1 MTGPILKLTDGTT
14 SISLV
19 TSAGQKGFHLDV
31 WLPEIANYKGGGIR
45 RNNSRADGES
55 LSGKQWANVTEEFRT
70 IVDGEDQDAV
80 ITTLQNLRR
89 LFEKASDYWTTPW
102 QNEPVWIE
110 ASGSCET
117 NTRYSIVIRGHMPQ
131 DGNPHAQPFF
141 AEPSIIGETGSGF
154 LISVERQ
161 PWWLE
166 QIPGTG
172 ICAEASG
179 EQEDWDY
186 VGWTVNSALPA
197 GRVRFI
203 AELQSVS
210 GRMIAGEQ
218 TNQVW
223 RTDNGGTTPWVAA
236 TTPPTMDCVA
246 FAEDTTTGYLY
257 IAGDAGGGARETWRS
272 TDGAINWTRRSA
284 VRGTSGTR
292 SLIYASDGYL
302 YLADTTGPGIYRSND
317 GAAIWTKVSPGSL
330 TFNCIFQ
337 ASGGAF
343 FSSNQTII
351 YRSVNGTDWAPVFD
365 TQSGAT
371 LTGFDEPGDGFIYCP
386 TAIGLFRSSDGLIWT
401 QVSSVGT
408 PLHNIII
415 DSDGIYWSTDFEDT
429 DIYKS
434 ADGFSWVLAAT
445 IAGENLSTIIE
456 YSGNQLLYVGASG
469 DIYWRSPAP
478 VTVGRTET
486 CNNEVMIVNNQ
497 HVAQLTHVKVDDG
510 GVFTDNFPGTLPFDL
525 LPDPFA
531 VNDAVYFGID
541 TSLVDTGPFDNLA
554 LDIGTVLEV
563 TTATLIW
570 EYCTNAVGPVFSTL
584 NVQDGTKVAHAFQR
598 AGVGTV
604 HWMPPTDWVE
614 CTIDGITGYWVR
626 LRVSALGAHIQTPTQ
641 QNRDIYTCNWPR
653 VDIDDAQ
660 VIGDIPA
667 LLRIQ
672 AHNRSDED
680 YYETIDE
687 LDLLENRMVVGL
699 RSLDRGS
706 SFVSFIN
713 LADEQN
719 PIGISVSAG
728 TGSAFANKLNAPS
741 GRMITHTTPPTG
753 SLSTYAD
760 AATITLGP
768 SISRDFYGTYHTY
781 LRAQLVEP
789 SSSPVGDDTDVQV
802 RLSVRSGSGGITKT
816 TKHVRFVGWDEN
828 GETFKDWQL
837 LNLGRIDLP
846 VSDLF
851 NDDELPDEFQIV
863 IQVSSTTSTNLEVNL
878 YDIGIIPVDEWAGDF
893 IDTALEDDSGVGNGY
908 KLDIDSVTFPKR
920 RIRALVRSADS
931 SELIR
936 ASYQPIT
943 PGPAILQ
950 ANADQRLWFLTARAA
965 YRGEHTG
972 LDNASVLTD
981 NHADFLRAGVKVGQT
996 IFNITDGSSGVVTA
1010 RTQTTI
1016 TATLSGGAEDDWDIG
1031 DNYLVICNGIYISEP
1046 WNCHS
1051 IQLERN
1057 SRYLSFRG
1065 ER

>member
-19 TSAGQKGFHLDV
+19 TSGGQKGFHLDD

-89 LFEKASDYWTTPW
+89 LFEKASDYWTAPW

-110 ASGSCET
+110 ARGSCEA

-131 DGNPHAQPFF
+131 DGNPHSQPFF
-141 AEPSIIGETGSGF
+141 NEPSIIGETGSGF

-172 ICAEASG
+172 ICTQASG
-179 EQEDWDY
+179 EQEDWNYD
-186 VGWTVNSALPA
+186 GWAVNTVQPINLVQDIIEASCGNMLASDTGL
-197 GRVRFI
+197 
-203 AELQSVS
+203 
-210 GRMIAGEQ
+210 
-218 TNQVW
+218 QVW
-223 RTDNGGTTPWVAA
+223 RTANGTVWNAA
-236 TTPPTMDCVA
+236 TTPPAGQVGKLVEVASGNILCNTSNGIYRSQDC
-246 FAEDTTTGYLY
+246 
-257 IAGDAGGGARETWRS
+257 GDNWVQRNAAV
-272 TDGAINWTRRSA
+272 TDIGHQALTLGN
-284 VRGTSGTR
+284 
-292 SLIYASDGYL
+292 DGYL
-302 YLADTTGPGIYRSND
+302 YTVDRTANQVLRSND
-317 GAAIWTKVSPGSL
+317 EGTVWSTVFTINSPQCVL
-330 TFNCIFQ
+330 R
-337 ASGGAF
+337 ASNDRLYLGAF
-343 FSSNQTII
+343 LLYYSID
-351 YRSVNGTDWAPVFD
+351 GTNWITSADLLGTTDNWF
-365 TQSGAT
+365 T
-371 LTGFDEPGDGFIYCP
+371 LASPGDGFVYAGSASGVLAR
-386 TAIGLFRSSDGLIWT
+386 TADTEENWGIIATFSDAVNEIILASDGFYYLSLNTGEIFK
-401 QVSSVGT
+401 S
-408 PLHNIII
+408 PNA
-415 DSDGIYWSTDFEDT
+415 TDWKLLV
-429 DIYKS
+429 DI
-434 ADGFSWVLAAT
+434 GT
-445 IAGENLSTIIE
+445 IARALHE
-456 YSGNQLLYVGASG
+456 YSGSNRIYAGETGNIWISPSAS
-469 DIYWRSPAP
+469 I
-478 VTVGRTET
+478 TVGRSQT
-486 CNNEVMIVNNQ
+486 CNDEAYIANEHNI
-497 HVAQLTHVKVDDG
+497 AQLTHVKVDDG
-510 GVFTDNFPGTLPFDL
+510 GVFTDNFPATLPFDL
-525 LPDPFA
+525 LPDPFVA
-531 VNDAVYFGID
+531 NDAVYFGIE
-541 TSLVDTGPFDNLA
+541 TSLLDSGPFCNLVF
-554 LDIGTVLEV
+554 DIGDTLIVTGVNTFVWEYWNGAAWATLSVVDGTAGLWPFENQGV
-563 TTATLIW
+563 NSVHWVPPNNWSTTA
-570 EYCTNAVGPVFSTL
+570 V
-584 NVQDGTKVAHAFQR
+584 DGV
-598 AGVGTV
+598 
-604 HWMPPTDWVE
+604 
-614 CTIDGITGYWVR
+614 TGYWIR
-626 LRVSALGAHIQTPTQ
+626 LRVSAVAVHVQTPTQ
-641 QNRDIYTCNWPR
+641 QNQDIYTINWPR

-660 VIGDIPA
+660 VLGDIPA

-728 TGSAFANKLNAPS
+728 TGSAFANKLNAPT

-760 AATITLGP
+760 AATITFGP

-789 SSSPVGDDTDVQV
+789 AASPVGDDTDVQV

-837 LNLGRIDLP
+837 LNLGKIDLP

-863 IQVSSTTSTNLEVNL
+863 IQVSSATSTNLEVNL
-878 YDIGIIPVDEWAGDF
+878 YDLVLIPVDEWAGDF

-950 ANADQRLWFLTARAA
+950 SNADQRLWFLTARAA
-965 YRGEHTG
+965 YQGEHTG

-981 NHADFLRAGVKVGQT
+981 DHADFLRAGVKVGQT
-996 IFNITDGSSGVVTA
+996 IFNITDGSSGTITA

-1016 TATLSGGAEDDWDIG
+1016 TATLSGGAGNDWDIG
-1031 DNYLVICNGIYISEP
+1031 DDYLVICNGVYTSEP